1 MTAIRKRSDAFVE
14 TEIDDEKVV
23 MNLENG
29 EFFSL
34 RDTAL
39 AIWGLIDGTLDRAGL
54 ANALAAEFDAPE
66 DQLAA
71 DLDLFLEELRKAQ
84 LIELG

>member
-1 MTAIRKRSDAFVE
+1 MNTIRKRTEAFVE

-34 RDTAL
+34 KDTAL
-39 AIWGLIDGTLDRAGL
+39 AIWNLIDGARDRAGL
-54 ANALAAEFDAPE
+54 AAALAGEFAAPE
-66 DQLAA
+66 AEMSA
-71 DLDLFLEELRKAQ
+71 DLDAFLEDLRKAQ
-84 LIELG
+84 LIDLG

>member
-29 EFFSL
+29 ELFSL

-39 AIWGLIDGTLDRAGL
+39 AIWNLIDGSLDRDGL
-54 ANALAAEFDAPE
+54 IAALGREFAAPE
-66 DQLAA
+66 AEMTA
-71 DLDLFLEELRKAQ
+71 DLDVFLAQLRTAQ
-84 LIELG
+84 LIDQS

>member
-1 MTAIRKRSDAFVE
+1 MSTIRKRTEAFVE

-34 RDTAL
+34 KDTAL
-39 AIWGLIDGTLDRAGL
+39 AIWNLIDGARDHA
-54 ANALAAEFDAPE
+54 ALAAALAGEFSAPE
-66 DQLAA
+66 AELST
-71 DLDLFLEELRKAQ
+71 DLDAFLEDLRKAQ
-84 LIELG
+84 LIDQG